1 MNFFSRVHAGADGA
15 LEYAVGHSKPGAYVE
30 LRAEMDTL
38 VVLNTAPHPL
48 NPAREYAP
56 GPVEL
61 NVRRAEPVGEN
72 DYCVGFRPENGRAYA
87 NTAIYNCQ
95 LGDEGSLV

>member
-1 MNFFSRVHAGADGA
+1 
-15 LEYAVGHSKPGAYVE
+15 
-30 LRAEMDTL
+30 MDTL
-38 VVLNTAPHPL
+38 VVLNTAPHPM

-61 NVRRAEPVGEN
+61 TIRRAEPVR
-72 DYCVGFRPENGRAYA
+72 DDDFCIGFRPENARAYA

-95 LGDEGSLV
+95 LDPLDHPGANA